1 MSPSEADLRAALREG
16 EGDGVDPYDIIFAAR
31 QQRAHRRTVLL
42 SAAAAVIF
50 VGGAAAGGAALINA
64 GNPSTT
70 GGGNGAGNAAQAAGR
85 SAALPSIVRQGSHQ
99 LIPEHGTMNRPAE
112 PLIPL
117 CLTPQIRRT
126 PTSGGTKTSGP
137 LLVSPVQSFII
148 CEYSVTSLRNT
159 RSAAPLVVSGA
170 AARSLVASLANTAT
184 TPVPPTCPLNKPEA
198 GLALTMTPVAP
209 DGRHLTPLTAMIT
222 KPECTTTV
230 SNGTSIRYGWQVPP
244 RIFKLLGQTTA
255 AAPSGSPEMPIDLV
269 PSRVHR
275 PSSPPTN

>member
-70 GGGNGAGNAAQAAGR
+70 GGGNGAGLADQAAGIHANASTR
-85 SAALPSIVRQGSHQ
+85 GAMPNASA
-99 LIPEHGTMNRPAE
+99 PEHGTMNRPAE